1 MELNLDYLAVI
12 ANSTIRMTTPIL
24 LVTLAAAICSKVK
37 IFNIAMEG
45 TMLTGAFFSIVA
57 NYFTGSVFL
66 SVLAGVVSSMLVSGL
81 VGFCVIKLKASAVV
95 VGMAVNT
102 MMGGVTTYLMYL
114 IFKTKGVFSDPSL
127 VSLPKINIPFIEDI
141 PFVGTMLSNL
151 TIIDYLAF
159 IIAIG
164 MYFFLY
170 KTVLGFRLRAV
181 GINEEAA
188 KSLGTPV
195 ERYQF
200 LTITLSG
207 ILSGLGGVLLSMSTV
222 TLFIQDIT
230 SGRGYIALAAN
241 NLGQSH
247 PLGVLVSSVFFGVS
261 QAIGNA
267 LQNTSLKTQMTAS
280 LPYVATIVALIVFSV
295 HASRKKKRKAK

>member
-1 MELNLDYLAVI
+1 MEFNLEYLAVI

-66 SVLAGVVSSMLVSGL
+66 SVLAGVVSSMLISAL

-127 VSLPKINIPFIEDI
+127 VSLPKIDLPLIQEI
-141 PFVGTMLSNL
+141 PFVGTMLSGL
-151 TIIDYLAF
+151 TIIDYLAVA
-159 IIAIG
+159 IAIG

-280 LPYVATIVALIVFSV
+280 LPYIATIVALILFSV
-295 HASRKKKRKAK
+295 HANRKKKRR

>member
-1 MELNLDYLAVI
+1 MEFNLEYLAVI

-57 NYFTGSVFL
+57 NYFTGSVFV
-66 SVLAGVVSSMLVSGL
+66 SVLAGVVSSMLISAL

-114 IFKTKGVFSDPSL
+114 IFKTKGVFSDQSL
-127 VSLPKINIPFIEDI
+127 VSLPKIDLPLIQEI
-141 PFVGTMLSNL
+141 PFVGTMLSGL
-151 TIIDYLAF
+151 TIIDYLAVA
-159 IIAIG
+159 IAIG

-280 LPYVATIVALIVFSV
+280 LPYIATIVALILFSV
-295 HASRKKKRKAK
+295 HANRKKKRR

>member
-1 MELNLDYLAVI
+1 MEFNLEYLAVI

-66 SVLAGVVSSMLVSGL
+66 SVLAGVVSSMLISAI

-127 VSLPKINIPFIEDI
+127 VSLPKIDLPLIQDI
-141 PFVGTMLSNL
+141 PFVGTMLSGL
-151 TIIDYLAF
+151 TIIDYLAVA
-159 IIAIG
+159 IAIG

-280 LPYVATIVALIVFSV
+280 LPYIATIVALILFSV
-295 HASRKKKRKAK
+295 HANRKKKRR

>member
-1 MELNLDYLAVI
+1 MEFNLEYLAVI

-57 NYFTGSVFL
+57 NYFTGSVFV
-66 SVLAGVVSSMLVSGL
+66 SVLAGVVSSMLISAL

-127 VSLPKINIPFIEDI
+127 VSLPKIDLPLIQDI
-141 PFVGTMLSNL
+141 PFVGTMLSGL
-151 TIIDYLAF
+151 TIIDYLAVA
-159 IIAIG
+159 IAIG

-280 LPYVATIVALIVFSV
+280 LPYIATIVALILFSV
-295 HASRKKKRKAK
+295 HANRKKKRR

>member
-1 MELNLDYLAVI
+1 
-12 ANSTIRMTTPIL
+12 
-24 LVTLAAAICSKVK
+24 
-37 IFNIAMEG
+37 
-45 TMLTGAFFSIVA
+45 
-57 NYFTGSVFL
+57 
-66 SVLAGVVSSMLVSGL
+66 
-81 VGFCVIKLKASAVV
+81 
-95 VGMAVNT
+95 
-102 MMGGVTTYLMYL
+102 
-114 IFKTKGVFSDPSL
+114 
-127 VSLPKINIPFIEDI
+127 
-141 PFVGTMLSNL
+141 MLSGL
-151 TIIDYLAF
+151 TIIDYLAVA
-159 IIAIG
+159 IAIG

-170 KTVLGFRLRAV
+170 KTVLGFRLRAVGINEEAAKSLGTPVERYQFLTITLSGILSGLGGVLLSMSTVTLFIQV

-280 LPYVATIVALIVFSV
+280 LPYIATIVALILFSV
-295 HASRKKKRKAK
+295 HANRKKKRR